1 MYIAVNLSR
10 YRNTDQVGEFIMNV
24 RVTVYYQLMQI
35 CQVIDFSDSF
45 SFSFF
50 TLSLLSIWLFIH
62 MLMT

>member
-24 RVTVYYQLMQI
+24 RVTVCYQLMQI